1 MGCKLSIGI
10 KGDNTTAAPVQKNTA
25 KISPIFHEQATSPI
39 LTDKKDSTTN
49 TSPIPEKK
57 NTGIQKDYA
66 EKEDDYKPPD
76 SPDSI
81 TDDGTKSQY
90 SNSKNRW
97 KSKARSVGSISGGSS
112 IQHCDR

>member
-10 KGDNTTAAPVQKNTA
+10 KGDNTTTLPDKTTA

-39 LTDKKDSTTN
+39 LTDRKDSTTN
-49 TSPIPEKK
+49 TTPTPKK
-57 NTGIQKDYA
+57 KDTGIQKDYA
-66 EKEDDYKPPD
+66 EKETDYKPPD

-97 KSKARSVGSISGGSS
+97 KSKTRAIGTITGGSS
-112 IQHCDR
+112 VKHIDR